1 MKIVTA
7 DQMRRIEERSEKVG
21 VSTDTLME
29 NAGLAV
35 AERIRDHVAQVD
47 GAQVLVL
54 AGPGN
59 NGGDGLVVARHL
71 HDWGARVVVYV
82 YPDRGRAHA
91 KLATLEGR
99 DVEVLSAVAD
109 EDLAAL
115 KDALDSALV
124 VVDALLGTGRS
135 RPIDGVLRDILVE
148 LADEKARRPHL
159 VVFALDLATGLNS
172 DTGAVDP
179 VCPRADFTLTLG
191 YPKVG
196 VYLFP
201 GAEITGPVEVMDI
214 GIPAGLD
221 GDVEM
226 ELITASWAHSA
237 LPTRPLSAHKGTFG
251 KPMVVAG
258 SREYLGAAYLAA
270 SAAGRAG
277 AGLVTLAIPES
288 LQLAVA
294 AKAVEPT
301 YLPLPESFRGVP
313 SEEAAGLVLGAV
325 GGYDALLVGCGL
337 GQAGSTQKMVKRL
350 LYSDENLPRTVV
362 DADGLN
368 ILARDRDPPWWE
380 QFPHV
385 AIVTPHPGEMA
396 RLSGTTT
403 EEVER
408 DRIGLAVRSAAE
420 WNKVVVL
427 KGPHTVVASPD
438 GRAAISP
445 FANAA
450 LASAGTGDVLAG
462 TIAGLLAQ
470 GKNLKDAAK
479 LGVYLHGA
487 AGELV
492 ADDQGDAGLL
502 AGDLLPELP
511 RVMKELK
518 TEYRAQGLG

>member
-7 DQMRRIEERSEKVG
+7 EQMRGIEERSEKAG
-21 VSTDTLME
+21 VSIDTLME

-47 GAQVLVL
+47 GTQVLVL

-71 HDWGARVVVYV
+71 HDWGARVTVYI
-82 YPDRGRAHA
+82 YPDNERAHA
-91 KLATLEGR
+91 ELATLEGR
-99 DVEVLSAVAD
+99 DVELLTAAAD

-135 RPIDGVLRDILVE
+135 RPIEGVLKNVLGEVAAERG
-148 LADEKARRPHL
+148 RRPDL
-159 VVFALDLATGLNS
+159 RVFALDLPTGLDS

-196 VYLFP
+196 LYLFP
-201 GAEITGPVEVMDI
+201 GAEITGTVEVTDI

-221 GDVEM
+221 EDIGL
-226 ELITASWAHSA
+226 ELIIAPWAHSA

-251 KPMVVAG
+251 KAMVVAG

-301 YLPLPESFRGVP
+301 YLPLPESSYGVP
-313 SEEAAGLVLGAV
+313 DAEASDIVLDTL
-325 GGYDALLVGCGL
+325 GGYDSLLVGCGL
-337 GQAGSTQKMVKRL
+337 GQADSTQIMVHRL
-350 LYSDENLPRTVV
+350 LYRDENLPRTVV

-368 ILARDRDPPWWE
+368 VLARDRDPPWWE

-396 RLSGTTT
+396 RLSATTT

-408 DRIGLAVRSAAE
+408 DRIGLAVWSAAE

-445 FANAA
+445 FANPA

-470 GKNLKDAAK
+470 GKSLEDAAR

-487 AGELV
+487 VGELV
-492 ADDQGDAGLL
+492 ANEQGDAGLL
-502 AGDLLPELP
+502 ASDLLPVLP
-511 RVMKELK
+511 RVMKDLK
-518 TEYRAQGLG
+518 LDNRAPGSA